1 MVEAGDRMYAILIVD
16 DDASARRGLGKC
28 IAWQKMNAEV
38 VGFAKN
44 GREALE
50 FVESHPVDI
59 VLSDVCM
66 PGMDG
71 AELSR
76 VLHEWYPAI
85 QILLISGYGEVGYL
99 KTALDVG
106 AVNYILKPVKVAELE
121 ASVQRA
127 VRLIEER
134 RARNEKLEK
143 LRRSMPMLRERFLG
157 QLLEGTLE
165 DRDEILSQAAFF
177 EMELDAE
184 SYCVLLISAVRRAA
198 SPMEAQ
204 LHQMELLEEL
214 SAFYQQSGRRGYA
227 VPVGER
233 SSAMID
239 MDDEN
244 RVGFAE
250 ELLRG
255 LGERLHCEVDIG
267 FGCEVREVERLPF
280 SLSVAR
286 QAMDQAYFEGHNRIF
301 SAQPHLYETDEARLR
316 WDGGAYLTGALYRSE
331 QDVREYIDSVFQ
343 GMRLSAPARAIQSV
357 AQQMLLT
364 AIRLL
369 VDCGRPS
376 DMPTRA
382 AELMAR
388 LNRFDTA
395 DALQDALW
403 EFMRELYALLNCE
416 NQSLRQRLIAQI
428 CAYMDE
434 HYMENLTARRIAEA
448 LHYSA
453 AYLTALFRSETGLT
467 MNEALT
473 ERRMRAAAELLR
485 TTDLRVY
492 EVAQRVGYAD
502 VKYFSQLFKRAYGMQ
517 PSEYRA

>member
-1 MVEAGDRMYAILIVD
+1 MYSILIVD

-28 IAWQKMNAEV
+28 IDWRKMNAEV
-38 VGFAKN
+38 VGFAQN

-50 FVESHPVDI
+50 FVEAHPVDI

-71 AELSR
+71 TQLSR
-76 VLHEWYPAI
+76 ILHERYPSI

-99 KTALDVG
+99 KTALDVC
-106 AVNYILKPVKVAELE
+106 AVNYILKPVKIAELE
-121 ASVQRA
+121 ASVERA
-127 VRLIEER
+127 VRLIEEG
-134 RARNEKLEK
+134 RARNEKLER
-143 LRRSMPMLRERFLG
+143 LRRSMPMLRERFLT

-165 DRDEILSQAAFF
+165 DREEILSQAAFF
-177 EMELDAE
+177 EVELRAE
-184 SYCVLLISAVRRAA
+184 SYCVLLVSAVGRAA

-214 SAFYQQSGRRGYA
+214 TTFSQRSGRRGCA
-227 VPVGER
+227 VPVGDR
-233 SSAMID
+233 SSALID

-244 RVGFAE
+244 RAGFAE
-250 ELLRG
+250 ELLEHLRAA
-255 LGERLHCEVDIG
+255 LRCEVDVG
-267 FGCEVREVERLPF
+267 FGCEVRQVERLPF

-301 SAQPHLYETDEARLR
+301 SAQPHLYETDEARTC

-331 QDVREYIDSVFQ
+331 QDVRDYIDSVFRE
-343 GMRLSAPARAIQSV
+343 MRQSAPARAIQAV
-357 AQQMLLT
+357 AQRMLLT
-364 AIRLL
+364 AIQLL
-369 VDCGRPS
+369 LDCGRPS
-376 DMPTRA
+376 DMPQRA
-382 AELMAR
+382 AALMAR
-388 LNRFDTA
+388 LSQFDTVGEM
-395 DALQDALW
+395 QDAVW
-403 EFMRELYALLNCE
+403 AFMRELYALLNSE
-416 NQSLRQRLIAQI
+416 NKSVRQRLIAQI
-428 CAYMDE
+428 RDYMDE

-448 LHYSA
+448 MHYSA

-502 VKYFSQLFKRAYGMQ
+502 VKYFSQLFRRAYNMQ
-517 PSEYRA
+517 PSEYHA